1 MSAAALAWDA
11 TGDDHWAVTAER
23 ALGWFLGAN
32 DLGIRLADPS
42 TGGCRDGLAP
52 SGANPNQ
59 GAESTLAWLLSVERV
74 RELRQRRSPTL
85 RCSGR
90 GQDRTYATRSERV
103 AVASAIAESAAP

>member
-1 MSAAALAWDA
+1 MA
-11 TGDDHWAVTAER
+11 
-23 ALGWFLGAN
+23 
-32 DLGIRLADPS
+32 DLP
-42 TGGCRDGLAP
+42 TGGCRDGLGP
-52 SGANPNQ
+52 DGANVNQ

-90 GQDRTYATRSERV
+90 GHERTYATRSERV